1 MMWSLFTKRSH
12 SYRRKSIKDEDYT
25 MPRKSKNT
33 FSVEGDTIFISRPE
47 WKELAYATIANI
59 R

>member
-1 MMWSLFTKRSH
+1 
-12 SYRRKSIKDEDYT
+12 

-47 WKELAYATIANI
+47 WKEFAYATTANI